1 MRSPT
6 APSSVLTFAGTS
18 QEVPSGSAAVPC
30 LATPQSIGQMPL
42 IELARALGRQA
53 AAELWAAHVGPN
65 THKDT

>member
-1 MRSPT
+1 MRLPASP
-6 APSSVLTFAGTS
+6 PSVLNVAGTS
-18 QEVPSGSAAVPC
+18 QVVSGGSAAEPR

-65 THKDT
+65 TRKDT